1 MKIDAHQPIGVF
13 DSGVGG
19 LTVLKHL
26 VQAMPDEQF
35 IYLGDTARVPYG
47 NKSKQTIEH
56 YTIQCIDFLL
66 GFNVKAIVIAC
77 NTASALAL
85 EIAQK
90 HSPIPI
96 IGMIEPAA
104 HYAIESSNNG
114 NIGIIGTR
122 ATIHSQAYEKAISTY
137 ADTLHKDTHIT
148 SIACP
153 LFVPLVEEDWVNHP
167 AATLIAHEYLSP
179 LISKNIDTL
188 VLGCTHYP
196 LLNDLITSILP
207 NITLIDCGYTA
218 SKLIT
223 KMLGIH
229 SHQVSSS
236 MPKRIQLFTTD
247 TVHSFSVIAERCLGF
262 ALQDPINI
270 TTEVLE
276 HHPSEYAKQIAFLD
290 NQHVRQ

>member
-1 MKIDAHQPIGVF
+1 MKTDANQPIGVF

-26 VQAMPDEQF
+26 IQEMPDEQF
-35 IYLGDTARVPYG
+35 VYLGDTARVPYG

-104 HYAIESSNNG
+104 HYAIESSPSG

-122 ATIHSQAYEKAISTY
+122 ATIHSQAYEKAIQTY
-137 ADTLHKDTHIT
+137 ADTIHKEAHIS

-153 LFVPLVEEDWVNHP
+153 LFVPIVEEDWVNHP
-167 AATLIAHEYLSP
+167 AAILIAQEYLSP

-196 LLNDLITSILP
+196 LLKELITNILP
-207 NITLIDCGYTA
+207 DITLIDCGYTA
-218 SKLIT
+218 SKIMT
-223 KMLGIH
+223 KMLGLH
-229 SHQVSSS
+229 SNQDSSS
-236 MPKRIQLFTTD
+236 ISKRIQLFTTD
-247 TVHSFSVIAERCLGF
+247 TVHSFNVIAERCLGF
-262 ALQDPINI
+262 TLQDPINI

-276 HHPSEYAKQIAFLD
+276 HHPLEYAKQSAAIKY
-290 NQHVRQ
+290 